1 MNSVLSALRESTQAI
16 VEQSDS
22 ARTSNIQVFLILLLS
37 VSGALML
44 SLVFLLPVVRK
55 AKMNRQEVF
64 ELYTLKKVEKH
75 IEEQLKKCRWFIA
88 KY

>member
-1 MNSVLSALRESTQAI
+1 MNSELSALRESTQAI

-37 VSGALML
+37 VSGALIL

-75 IEEQLKKCRWFIA
+75 IEE
-88 KY
+88 

>member
-1 MNSVLSALRESTQAI
+1 L
-16 VEQSDS
+16 
-22 ARTSNIQVFLILLLS
+22 
-37 VSGALML
+37 L